1 MVIANGDDANTVQT
15 LSDLHYLSF
24 GIDAHN
30 DIHPEGLSEDLRS
43 FDIICFGKRYCHVD
57 LQVYGRH
64 NVYNALA
71 AASAAWVMGVEGA
84 DVAAALPRST
94 VRAAAWSSRGRT
106 TARTFMMT
114 MPTIPA
120 SCTPSST
127 PWPTWAISA

>member
-1 MVIANGDDANTVQT
+1 MRPRAAHGHVIANGDDANTVQT

-43 FDIICFGKRYCHVD
+43 FDIVCFSKRYCHVD

-71 AASAAWVMGVEGA
+71 AASAAWVMGVDGRGCRRGPCLVPRRGPPHGVQG
-84 DVAAALPRST
+84 DVTR
-94 VRAAAWSSRGRT
+94 RGRL
-106 TARTFMMT
+106 
-114 MPTIPA
+114 
-120 SCTPSST
+120 
-127 PWPTWAISA
+127 